1 MMESAEMFASN
12 IFKSALDLIMSV
24 SWIAITVVVLV
35 AAVTYFFRRY
45 TIMCIG
51 RKLNARSDWMPF
63 VPIACSIYELR
74 MLHESPW
81 KVFLIQRH
89 RFCICAARWKYYIC
103 DIPGG
108 N

>member
-63 VPIACSIYELR
+63 VPIACYMSCVCCMRAHGRCSSSKTSVLHLR
-74 MLHESPW
+74 CSLEILYLRYSW
-81 KVFLIQRH
+81 R
-89 RFCICAARWKYYIC
+89 
-103 DIPGG
+103 
-108 N
+108 